1 MPRLTRAPCP
11 GCPREL
17 RERIR
22 TGRRRREGKPGK
34 GSGCPLWVGRVLSD
48 GPELMN
54 SGSGRWVCTGCFGS
68 PAAAPLGHVLKA
80 VRPGTAGRKSRSLC
94 DALQPCM
101 EPNVVQRRLRAESAG
116 GAAVWSTL
124 GAELQWCLRGCTQ
137 AEGRWAGL
145 LGQGAPV
152 VPKMAP
158 IALCPQVC
166 SSPCVASRFLWLL
179 NLFGC
184 LNATDCTWV

>member
-48 GPELMN
+48 GPELVN
-54 SGSGRWVCTGCFGS
+54 SGSGRWVCTGFGS

-80 VRPGTAGRKSRSLC
+80 VRSGTAGHKSRSLC

-124 GAELQWCLRGCTQ
+124 GAELQRCLRGCTQ
-137 AEGRWAGL
+137 AEGR
-145 LGQGAPV
+145 LGRSPRPG
-152 VPKMAP
+152 
-158 IALCPQVC
+158 C
-166 SSPCVASRFLWLL
+166 SRRAEWHRLPCARRSAARLVWLL
-179 NLFGC
+179 ASYGF
-184 LNATDCTWV
+184 